1 MALLATGCTE
11 NQPDYEPAPACE
23 SPEIYFDPASTT
35 SFSVGET
42 DTEYTVTVYR
52 SETDKAMTYPI
63 TVAGGTDVSKFT
75 VPASVSFAAGQKT
88 AAFTVNYV
96 ATDLDPMSPY
106 EMTYTV
112 GDGVN
117 TPYAWQ
123 RVTYTVTYFPWED
136 VVGPNGEE
144 YATWTDDFL
153 TTLYNLPDEYL
164 TFDVKLQSS
173 PAIKGLYRVVN
184 PYANCPLFGGDPYDE
199 PNYLYINASDPT
211 QVFICDANGKAA
223 NGSTPA
229 MWNWDIYLSA
239 SSGIPT
245 VMGLYNDC
253 VAEGDL
259 EGAADYAGV
268 LENGVLKFPEPKS
281 FVMTGTGSE
290 LSQGWYY
297 CNGSGNFKIVWP
309 GVVEEADPDDVWE
322 SIGTAQYT
330 DVLIYPLYG
339 EPATTWSVEVEQ
351 WKKDP
356 TQYRMVNPYKAGV
369 CPDGLNYDGDM
380 YVVLDATNPQCVIWD
395 YQEIWEDTEDPDI
408 NGVIEAVNLAA
419 NFVAGGESLAD
430 IIAAGY
436 GDTFANQTFTFK
448 PGDLRMYFPTTTND
462 QYKGKLLTANSTDE
476 GKLVLSAQAT
486 AQSRVNATAAAMKRG
501 CKVDIYQLSGVKKA
515 KERFKTG
522 SVIKKISIR

>member
-144 YATWTDDFL
+144 YGTYIEDCL
-153 TTLYNLPDEYL
+153 TVWF
-164 TFDVKLQSS
+164 TFSPNANPEWPIKIQSS

-184 PYANCPLFGGDPYDE
+184 CYEQFPIAGYYTATTD
-199 PNYLYINASDPT
+199 NYLYFNASDPT
-211 QVFICDANGKAA
+211 QVFLCDQTGSPV
-223 NGSTPA
+223 NGSDPVIFNTGLN
-229 MWNWDIYLSA
+229 MGYGNVYLT
-239 SSGIPT
+239 GN
-245 VMGLYNDC
+245 YNF
-253 VAEGDL
+253 E
-259 EGAADYAGV
+259 AADGNIDPELAGT
-268 LENGVLKFPEPKS
+268 LTNGVLKFPEKALLVAMANYQNGG
-281 FVMTGTGSE
+281 F
-290 LSQGWYY
+290 YY
-297 CNGSGNFKIVWP
+297 GNNNGKFRILFP
-309 GVVEEADPDDVWE
+309 GAEEEADPDDVWE

-356 TQYRMVNPYKAGV
+356 NQYRMVNPYKAGV